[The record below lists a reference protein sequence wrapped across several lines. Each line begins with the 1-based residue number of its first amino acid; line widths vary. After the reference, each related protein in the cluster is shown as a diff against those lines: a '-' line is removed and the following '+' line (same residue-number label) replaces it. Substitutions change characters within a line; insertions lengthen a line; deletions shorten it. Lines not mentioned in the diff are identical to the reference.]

1 MFDVEVAAANKDA
14 EGRRALVLTFL
25 GGSVTDKF
33 EPRVPGAIDVGR
45 GGGCWFA
52 VAAAGAARVAAG
64 AGAGVAVVVSM
75 PYSIAEPPVDPTGG
89 TFVMK
94 EEIENMSKIER
105 ERKRE
110 RKERE
115 KKSEKERQCDGK
127 KEEKK
132 EKRKN
137 YFLLLSFFLSSHNT
151 SHAPILF
158 VVILVGNNNF
168 FLYFHLHI

>member
-45 GGGCWFA
+45 GGGCCWFA
-52 VAAAGAARVAAG
+52 VAAAGAARVTAG

-105 ERKRE
+105 EREEKGEKRE
-110 RKERE
+110 RKKVRERE
-115 KKSEKERQCDGK
+115 TIR
-127 KEEKK
+127 
-132 EKRKN
+132 RK
-137 YFLLLSFFLSSHNT
+137 
-151 SHAPILF
+151 
-158 VVILVGNNNF
+158 
-168 FLYFHLHI
+168 